1 MPVKIRGPRKSDR
14 PALRALVESTG
25 VFVPVEVEAA
35 VELFDAA
42 LVPGQPDGYHVLVL
56 EDDGEFAAY
65 ACFGHVPM
73 TETTFDLYWIAV
85 SPARHG
91 RGLGRRMLAAV
102 YDAVRAMGG
111 RKIIAETSDKPGYE
125 ATNAFYRATGWE
137 ERGRIP
143 DFYRPGDTKVTYVR
157 DVPPTSESPE

>member
-1 MPVKIRGPRKSDR
+1 MAHRIRAPRPSDR
-14 PALRALVESTG
+14 PALRALVEAAG
-25 VFVPVEVEAA
+25 NFVPIEIDTA

-42 LVPGQPDGYHVLVL
+42 LVPGQPEGYHVLVL
-56 EDDGEFAAY
+56 EDDGEFAGY

-73 TETTFDLYWIAV
+73 TEFTFDLYWIAV
-85 SPARHG
+85 DPARHG
-91 RGLGRRMLAAV
+91 RGLGRALVRAV
-102 YDAVRAMGG
+102 EDAVRAMGG
-111 RKIIAETSDKPGYE
+111 RKIVAETSDKPGYE

-157 DVPPTSESPE
+157 DVPPKSEARA